1 MEENKK
7 IIRKKIFENLIIAIA
22 IMIYFILI
30 NFAYIR
36 MQEDFIVK
44 GIKYVSLVVLFFSI
58 SIFEIANNND
68 NGLLAING
76 IEILIL
82 AWCSLTANHIAQ
94 IVNIN
99 FQIYILI
106 STFVFFIYYVFKS
119 IIIST
124 NEKRKYLKSLSDI
137 HEILAKEP
145 IKKET
150 KKRKD
155 KI

>member
-22 IMIYFILI
+22 IMLYFILI

-58 SIFEIANNND
+58 SIFEIAYNND
-68 NGLLAING
+68 NGILAING
-76 IEILIL
+76 IEILVL
-82 AWCSLTANHIAQ
+82 AISSLIASHIAQ
-94 IVNIN
+94 ILNVDFQKYIIIN
-99 FQIYILI
+99 AFSFL
-106 STFVFFIYYVFKS
+106 IYYVFKS

-124 NEKRKYLKSLSDI
+124 NEKRKYLESLSDI
-137 HEILAKEP
+137 HEILAKESV
-145 IKKET
+145 KKET
-150 KKRKD
+150 KKREN
-155 KI
+155 